1 MLTSIIFFIST
12 AIFVISMFYFINKA
26 TYYKN
31 DERGL
36 SIIAKS
42 AMITFSSLLVLFALF
57 LCLITFID
65 VFDISSKQLYSLVFI
80 RNAVSITVAVISA
93 INSLSIYF
101 LLKD

>member
-1 MLTSIIFFIST
+1 MLSTIIFISSVV
-12 AIFVISMFYFINKA
+12 IFVSSMLYYMNRL

-42 AMITFSSLLVLFALF
+42 AMITFSSLLGLFALF
-57 LCLITFID
+57 LIYVTSLDI
-65 VFDISSKQLYSLVFI
+65 FDIQSNQLYSIIFI
-80 RNAVSITVAVISA
+80 RNAVSISVALIST

-101 LLKD
+101 LSRD